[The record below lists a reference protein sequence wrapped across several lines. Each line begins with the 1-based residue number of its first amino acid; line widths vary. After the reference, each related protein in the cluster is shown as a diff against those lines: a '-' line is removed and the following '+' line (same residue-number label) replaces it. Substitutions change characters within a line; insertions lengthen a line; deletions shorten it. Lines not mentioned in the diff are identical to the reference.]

1 MLTTIRSTINGAMRK
16 LGVLA
21 EGEEATPGQLSDA
34 LIDINGL
41 IEDFNNQN
49 LLITHKIDNTY
60 STPDGG
66 WSNVITIGTATGSTF
81 EEVAPINIHAAFF
94 RDSGLSDSLLTE
106 QSINEWASI
115 VNKNNIGRPTR
126 FYVSRDNQKLTIY
139 FDMIPDADYTL
150 HLIASM
156 PYLGDSTNN
165 QYTPDSEIDWDYG
178 FERMI
183 RLNLAIEL
191 ASEYGAVVPQDIAI
205 LAQQSIDR
213 IKDKNYDPLVA
224 EVDTALTASK
234 SSYAYFD
241 ITSGSW

>member
-21 EGEEATPGQLSDA
+21 EGEELTPGQLSDA
-34 LIDINGL
+34 MIDVNGL

-49 LLITHKIDNTY
+49 LLITHKVDNLY
-60 STPDGG
+60 PKPDAG

-81 EEVAPINIHAAFF
+81 EEVAPINIHTAFF
-94 RDSGLSDSLLTE
+94 RDSGSSDSPLAEL
-106 QSINEWASI
+106 SINEWGSI
-115 VNKNNIGRPTR
+115 VNKQNIGRPTK

-139 FDMIPDADYTL
+139 FDMIPEADYTL

-156 PYLGDSTNN
+156 PYLGDGINN
-165 QYTPDSEIDWDYG
+165 QYTPDSEIDLDYG

-191 ASEYGAVVPQDIAI
+191 ADEYGAQVTQSLAI
-205 LAQQSIDR
+205 LAQQSVDK
-213 IKDKNYDPLVA
+213 IKDKNFDPLTS
-224 EVDTALTASK
+224 EVDTALTATNSQYYDI
-234 SSYAYFD
+234 SSGGD
-241 ITSGSW
+241 W